1 MEKAFKYRI
10 YPNKAQKVLLAKT
23 FGCCRF
29 VYNYYL
35 NMHNDAYKKD
45 GTYLNYYDYAN
56 DLKSLKTAKPWL
68 KEVDSTSLQSAV
80 RDLDIAFKNFIK
92 HGKGQPHFKSKK
104 THAFSYTSKCVNGN
118 IVYLEKHIKLPKL
131 GLVKTRNRLKPEG
144 RILSATISQTPSG
157 KYYVSLCCTEVKATP
172 FVKTNTNVG
181 IDLGIRDFAI
191 LSSGEK
197 IPNPKYLQHALLKL
211 AKAQRAL
218 SRKTKFSVNYNKARL
233 KVARLQEHVAA
244 QRKDYLH
251 KLSTYI
257 VRTYDIIGIEDLTV
271 SNMIKNHK
279 LARNIADVSWSELTK
294 QLEYK
299 AAWYGKTVIRVNTFY
314 ASSQTCSNCGT
325 KHPITKDL
333 KVRRWTCPNCGME
346 LDRDINAA
354 INILNESLR
363 ILSERAA

>member
-1 MEKAFKYRI
+1 
-10 YPNKAQKVLLAKT
+10 
-23 FGCCRF
+23 
-29 VYNYYL
+29 
-35 NMHNDAYKKD
+35 MHNDAYKKD

-279 LARNIADVSWSELTK
+279 LARNIADVSWSEFTR

-299 AAWYGKTVIRVNTFY
+299 AAWYNKTVIRVNTFY

-325 KHPITKDL
+325 RHPITKDL

>member
-10 YPNKAQKVLLAKT
+10 YPNKSQKILLAKT

-35 NMHNDAYKKD
+35 NMHNEAYKKD
-45 GTYLNYYDYAN
+45 KTYLNYYDYAN
-56 DLKSLKTAKPWL
+56 DLKSLKISNPWL

-80 RDLDIAFKNFIK
+80 RDLDAAFRNFLK
-92 HGKGQPHFKSKK
+92 HGKGEPHFKSKK

-118 IVYLEKHIKLPKL
+118 IQYLDKHIKLPKL
-131 GLVKTRNRLKPEG
+131 GFVKTRNKLKPEG
-144 RILSATISQTPSG
+144 RILSATISQVPSG
-157 KYYVSLCCTEVKATP
+157 KYYVSLCCTEVKTKP

-181 IDLGIRDFAI
+181 IDLGIKDFAI
-191 LSSGEK
+191 FSDGTK
-197 IPNPKYLQHALLKL
+197 MPNPKYLKHALDKL

-218 SRKTKFSVNYNKARL
+218 GRKTKFSANYEKARL
-233 KVARLQEHVAA
+233 KVSRLQEHVAN

-257 VRTYDIIGIEDLTV
+257 VQTYDIICIEDLVV

-279 LARNIADVSWSELTK
+279 LARDIADVSWSEFAR

-314 ASSQTCSNCGT
+314 ASSQVCSNCGT
-325 KHPITKDL
+325 KHSITKDL
-333 KVRRWTCPNCGME
+333 SIRKWTCPNCGIT

-354 INILNESLR
+354 LNIVNEGLR
-363 ILSERAA
+363 VLSAA